1 MSDCHPFATLILKNC
16 SEHRKSTEPVERL
29 ADSVLFLLGQGPVSI
44 EEFFADPKNGTLET
58 KKPPAM
64 RVVEVALAHSIKPP
78 VLQ

>member
-1 MSDCHPFATLILKNC
+1 MLLII
-16 SEHRKSTEPVERL
+16 L
-29 ADSVLFLLGQGPVSI
+29 ADTWVKLPTRYCDFLSTWIITTCFFLLGQGPVSI

-64 RVVEVALAHSIKPP
+64 RVVEVALAYSIEPP